1 MTPAPMR
8 IDDAIHGLM
17 AVSKRTVMLIAW
29 LLVALL
35 HLAALSIALVLL
47 WWLQVTPQEIRAW
60 ADSFFHQ
67 GPIATIAETVG
78 LLGLSLGAPFLGL
91 SRPAT
96 HRSERELQFLRFLP
110 AFFLLI
116 AVYLTSSSKADQE
129 NGREFFRT
137 KTVRESA
144 QVEPGTGQLSRWNRS
159 TTGSS
164 YGDGFLQGLRE
175 RNS

>member
-1 MTPAPMR
+1 MR

-78 LLGLSLGAPFLGL
+78 LLGLSLGAALWAYAKGWQWL
-91 SRPAT
+91 LQRMAT
-96 HRSERELQFLRFLP
+96 KY
-110 AFFLLI
+110 
-116 AVYLTSSSKADQE
+116 VLTIE
-129 NGREFFRT
+129 
-137 KTVRESA
+137 
-144 QVEPGTGQLSRWNRS
+144 
-159 TTGSS
+159 
-164 YGDGFLQGLRE
+164 
-175 RNS
+175 